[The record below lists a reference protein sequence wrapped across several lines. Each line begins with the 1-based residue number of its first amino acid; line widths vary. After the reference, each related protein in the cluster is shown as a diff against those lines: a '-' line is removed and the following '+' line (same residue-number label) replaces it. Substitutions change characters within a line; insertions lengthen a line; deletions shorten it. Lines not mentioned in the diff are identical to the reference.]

1 MANENDPPDL
11 AALRTGLSR
20 IKNHCEQ
27 DFGYLPGF
35 FLKQQIAAIKNTIH
49 RSEQATLAIH
59 LNHDRLKKAYGAHQ
73 TDGDN
78 NTLEEAFFDSVMQD
92 AAHNLTI
99 VSLIAAFV
107 ESTVMATWRKIESI
121 GCEVRDEE
129 LKTRRNIVLTEQR
142 KTHEFWNP
150 RLYCQQKGALTDNW
164 ALGSDQLAKIFGLNE
179 HLPVD
184 FKRVCE
190 ALQAYRNFM
199 LHNGL
204 LWSDCKADAFSK
216 QILDNKWE
224 DWFESETSPRIR
236 MRDCDKPTREWMFR
250 MTPTF
255 QKRCFQCIDEFAQGV
270 AAYLFH
276 NREARAGRPAR

>member
-1 MANENDPPDL
+1 MSNKSDPPDL
-11 AALRTGLSR
+11 AALRSGLSR
-20 IKNHCEQ
+20 IKYHLEQ

-35 FLKQQIAAIKNTIH
+35 FLEQQIAAIKNTIH

-59 LNHDRLKKAYGAHQ
+59 LNHDRLKKAYDAHRG
-73 TDGDN
+73 DGDEQ
-78 NTLEEAFFDSVMQD
+78 TLEDAFFDSVMQD
-92 AAHNLTI
+92 AAHNLTT
-99 VSLIAAFV
+99 VGLISAFV
-107 ESTVMATWRKIESI
+107 ESTITATWLKVESI
-121 GCEVRDEE
+121 GCKERDVSLAE
-129 LKTRRNIVLTEQR
+129 RRRKVLAN
-142 KTHEFWNP
+142 KCKVSEFWNP
-150 RLYCQQKGALTDNW
+150 RHYCQRNGALTDNW

-179 HLPVD
+179 HLPND
-184 FKRVCE
+184 FKRVCV

-224 DWFESETSPRIR
+224 DWFESETAPRIR
-236 MRDCDKPTREWMFR
+236 KRDCDKPTRGWMFR
-250 MTPTF
+250 MTPAF

-270 AAYLFH
+270 AAFLFH